1 MGCPAIWVCLMSFG
15 DETGVLSSGR
25 IPRMSGVPG
34 ATRRVSLARWGVAAG
49 DWSQACGPALPCG
62 PCGRC
67 VPGWPQYFA
76 WGGTFLLARLDP
88 FGFQMKTV
96 GTWRAS
102 DLCTGLGLA
111 WGPGALWVWPLS
123 AGLGTP
129 RTLPGQSCFQVLSEP
144 KLTDGNGSSWGRP
157 VSRGQSD
164 GCCV

>member
-1 MGCPAIWVCLMSFG
+1 MDCPAIWVCLMSFG

-25 IPRMSGVPG
+25 IPSMSGAPG
-34 ATRRVSLARWGVAAG
+34 ATRRVSLARWGVAPG

-76 WGGTFLLARLDP
+76 WGGTFLLARSDP
-88 FGFQMKTV
+88 SGFQMKTV

-111 WGPGALWVWPLS
+111 WGPGALWALASSCRLGHSQDS
-123 AGLGTP
+123 A
-129 RTLPGQSCFQVLSEP
+129 RTELFPSAE
-144 KLTDGNGSSWGRP
+144 
-157 VSRGQSD
+157 
-164 GCCV
+164 